1 MIGLLALTVVVCMV
15 LFSQHGEFCKVSDD
29 LSVQRRARKW

>member
-15 LFSQHGEFCKVSDD
+15 LFSQHGEFCKVSDE
-29 LSVQRRARKW
+29 LIVQRKGRK